1 MSATTMAPNMAA
13 APQVTP
19 ATLVTLKVSYHGS
32 TRRFKL
38 PLRDMVP
45 AFLENRIRGV
55 LNIRPDADVVFE
67 RYSDSATSYVVLDKA
82 NTSVYKQLYRAAKA
96 KQKLRLRVTVKE
108 TPAQASL
115 DSLIQ
120 AAEPAETPVEK
131 VAEEP
136 VEKPTLPIP
145 KELIEARI
153 AEAKAAM
160 AAREG
165 PKPASV
171 ADEVEEEAPA
181 AVSSPAETSEE
192 IEQPTPVE
200 PVQPLKI
207 PDAVLADYEM
217 AILKLEQQSQ
227 ARFAAE
233 MNLVPPAIRS
243 NYAVC
248 CNSCDKNVPDMH
260 YHCSKCDGG
269 DFDLCPGC
277 VDQGVACYGA
287 DHWLIKRFIKNGVI
301 ISSTTETLPPKQV
314 KQAAPPSPPS
324 PPSPVAEK
332 PSTPSAS
339 ERIIP
344 IFNGLAYSSMRTC
357 NCCVREL
364 PEVDFVHCSTCEDYD
379 LCRSCFAKN
388 THGHHPKH
396 TFVAAVEGTRLE
408 PDVARRLGAGRGQKH
423 NAICDGCDT
432 NIRGIRHKCLNCPD
446 WDYCSECMANASFI
460 HPGHRFVPIYEPLEY
475 AGISDLFARPTHQGI
490 CCDGPLCSVNRNN
503 YTYITGDRYK
513 CAVCNDTD
521 FCEACEASPANT
533 HNKTHPLIKFKT
545 PVRHVSVTTTGE
557 NENGRAIPTMG
568 DRRPRVTTSRA
579 TETVNAPVLSSSNVQ
594 TVIDV
599 KPVEHEINK
608 EVEEKSAE
616 KVKIK
621 TETTEVRPVEQV
633 APAAPAELVAVFV
646 KDTIADGTVMEPNHV
661 FEQTWILRNE
671 GKTAWPA
678 GCSVMFV
685 GGDYM
690 GHVDSTH
697 PAATQDLRASNV
709 STVCYS
715 PILPGEEFPFTVL
728 LRTPLRTG
736 RIVSNWRLTTP
747 DGLKFGH
754 RLWCDVK
761 VEHRKSV
768 GPVVSEPVKEE
779 REVIAKPEPALAPK
793 EEVQL
798 HQSQMIFP
806 KLEKESPVSS
816 LHEDD
821 KSESAVRYEQY
832 EDCEDDDW
840 DAAESEEGFMTDE
853 EYDILDAS
861 DEEYSEAHSRK

>member
-1 MSATTMAPNMAA
+1 MSTATMATNTTA

-19 ATLVTLKVSYHGS
+19 ATLVTLKVNYHGS

-38 PLRDMVP
+38 PLREMVP
-45 AFLENRIRGV
+45 ALLENRIRAV
-55 LNIRPDADVVFE
+55 LNIRSDADVVFE
-67 RYSDSATSYVVLDKA
+67 RYSDSATSYVVLDTA
-82 NTSVYKQLYRAAKA
+82 NTAVYKQLYRAAKA
-96 KQKLRLRVTVKE
+96 KQKLKLRVTVKE

-120 AAEPAETPVEK
+120 TAEPVETPVEK
-131 VAEEP
+131 VVEESVQRP
-136 VEKPTLPIP
+136 IFSTEEKT
-145 KELIEARI
+145 EARG
-153 AEAKAAM
+153 
-160 AAREG
+160 G

-171 ADEVEEEAPA
+171 ADEVEEETPA
-181 AVSSPAETSEE
+181 TVSSPAETSEDV
-192 IEQPTPVE
+192 EQPPPVE

-207 PDAVLADYEM
+207 PDAAERLAGYQEALM
-217 AILKLEQQSQ
+217 SLQKQNWSRPQT
-227 ARFAAE
+227 
-233 MNLVPPAIRS
+233 NLVPPAIRS

-248 CNSCDKNVPDMH
+248 CNSCDKNVPDVH

-269 DFDLCPGC
+269 DFDLCQEC
-277 VDQGVACYGA
+277 VDAGIACYGA
-287 DHWLIKRFIKNGVI
+287 DHWLIKRFIKNGLI

-314 KQAAPPSPPS
+314 KETAPPSPPS
-324 PPSPVAEK
+324 PPAEK
-332 PSTPSAS
+332 PCVTPVS

-344 IFNGLAYSSMRTC
+344 VFNGLAYSSMRTC

-364 PEVDFVHCSTCEDYD
+364 PEVDFVHCSTCDDFD

-396 TFVAAVEGTRLE
+396 AFVAAVEGTRLE

-423 NAICDGCDT
+423 NAICDGCDA

-446 WDYCSECMANASFI
+446 WDYCTDCVANASFI

-475 AGISDLFARPTHQGI
+475 AGVSDLFARPTHQGI

-503 YTYITGDRYK
+503 YTCITGDRYK

-533 HNKTHPLIKFKT
+533 HNRTHPLIKFKT

-568 DRRPRVTTSRA
+568 DRRSRVTTSRA
-579 TETVNAPVLSSSNVQ
+579 TETVNPPVLSSSNVQ
-594 TVIDV
+594 TVVDV
-599 KPVEHEINK
+599 KPVEHEVKK
-608 EVEEKSAE
+608 EAEEKPVE
-616 KVKIK
+616 TVEIK
-621 TETTEVRPVEQV
+621 TEEIEVKPVEQA

-646 KDTIADGTVMEPNHV
+646 KDTVADGTVMEPNHV

-671 GKTAWPA
+671 GNIAWPA

-761 VEHRKSV
+761 VEHPK
-768 GPVVSEPVKEE
+768 VVAPPASEPVKEE
-779 REVIAKPEPALAPK
+779 RDVSVKSEPELAPK
-793 EEVQL
+793 KEVEL

-816 LHEDD
+816 LHEDA
-821 KSESAVRYEQY
+821 KSESAVTYEQY

-840 DAAESEEGFMTDE
+840 DAAESEEGFLTDE

-861 DEEYSEAHSRK
+861 DEEYTEARSRK